1 MTHWIM
7 PSFSWINNFN
17 LKKIDNHYILQTEKL
32 IVNVAFMAII
42 SGISKYLFA
51 MIKNALIR
59 I

>member
-1 MTHWIM
+1 M

-32 IVNVAFMAII
+32 IVNVAFMVII
-42 SGISKYLFA
+42 FGISKYLFA